1 MYTPAAGTLLRIA
14 IQDHKLGDLNV
25 KKGTLLSTAFYAQ
38 KFYSF
43 KLVTILKFLLNHL
56 NLNQKDGWTRIF

>member
-1 MYTPAAGTLLRIA
+1 MYNPASGVIFRIA
-14 IQDHKLGDLNV
+14 KQDHKLGDLNV
-25 KKGTLLSTAFYAQ
+25 KKGTYVTPSFYAQ
-38 KFYSF
+38 QLYNF